1 MAGSTSR
8 VLRLLELLQSAETR
22 TVSELADRLEVNE
35 RTVRR
40 YVQQLIDL
48 DIPVESLR
56 GRYGGY
62 RIAAGLRVPP
72 LMLDDDEAVV
82 VVLALIQA
90 RSSTE
95 GETTASQTALAKI
108 RRSLPAA
115 TSRRLEG
122 LLGSSVEAAPE
133 GGDPPNAGILL
144 TVAEAV
150 KERAPLDLR
159 YRNAA
164 EVPSRR
170 TVHPL
175 DLIARSGRWYLVG
188 VDVELAEERTFRIDR
203 IRTARRLPGTFTVPS
218 RSPDAVARLVD
229 GFVHAE
235 RRWRVVLRMDA
246 ERARI
251 RAHLP
256 ESVAT
261 LHLLEDGP
269 GFRVEINAERLD
281 WLPGVI
287 AAIDV
292 DTIIEQPD
300 ELRAHVRRLAERLLR
315 NDQASSIT

>member
-1 MAGSTSR
+1 MTGSTSR

-22 TVSELADRLEVNE
+22 TVSELAERLEVNE

-48 DIPVESLR
+48 DIPVDSLR

-62 RIAAGLRVPP
+62 RIAAGFRVPP
-72 LMLDDDEAVV
+72 LMLDDDEAVAV
-82 VVLALIQA
+82 VRALIQA
-90 RSSTE
+90 RSSAE
-95 GETTASQTALAKI
+95 GATASSQTALAKI

-115 TSRRLEG
+115 TSRRLDA
-122 LLGSSVEAAPE
+122 LLASSVEAMSEAAE
-133 GGDPPNAGILL
+133 SQDAGILL

-150 KERAPLDLR
+150 KEHAPLDLR
-159 YRNAA
+159 YRNAEDA
-164 EVPSRR
+164 PSRR
-170 TVHPL
+170 TVHPF
-175 DLIARSGRWYLVG
+175 DLIARSGRWYLVAL
-188 VDVELAEERTFRIDR
+188 DVELAEERTFRIDR

-229 GFVHAE
+229 GFAQAE

-261 LHLLEDGP
+261 LQPLDDGQ

-281 WLPGVI
+281 WVPGVI
-287 AAIDV
+287 AAVDA
-292 DTIIEQPD
+292 DTIIEQPE
-300 ELRAHVRRLAERLLR
+300 ELRAQVRRLAERLLR
-315 NDQASSIT
+315 DL